1 MPGDTSGNP
10 GSWWNVPF
18 GGSGWREDELRE
30 PKNLMHLGVPFRSQT
45 VKNPVIDKEKA
56 RSGLSLPSRHHG
68 LFFRIRDP
76 EKMAEPCPL

>member
-30 PKNLMHLGVPFRSQT
+30 PKNLMHLG
-45 VKNPVIDKEKA
+45 
-56 RSGLSLPSRHHG
+56 SLLGHR
-68 LFFRIRDP
+68 L
-76 EKMAEPCPL
+76 